1 MSSPNLGRT
10 KKHRGRNT
18 KETVAYLM
26 EELAPRLK
34 QHLQDRNNL
43 TRDDLE
49 YLVEKAAAMKDE
61 RLQSCIATL
70 IGWGDEERAELETF
84 MSVAL
89 EVLKNTRPSVVEAAC
104 RVVEIRSLSKDST
117 VVVGGP
123 A

>member
-1 MSSPNLGRT
+1 MSKPVLGRM
-10 KKHRGRNT
+10 KKLRGRST

-34 QHLQDRNNL
+34 QHLQERNNL
-43 TRDDLE
+43 SREDLE
-49 YLVEKAAAMKDE
+49 YLVEKVATLKDE

-84 MSVAL
+84 MAVSL
-89 EVLKNTRPSVVEAAC
+89 QVLRKTRPSVVEDAC
-104 RVVEIRSLSKDST
+104 RVVEIRSLSKEDT

-123 A
+123 